1 VLRWAKSPFFIQNKN
16 PLISGFFY
24 EYPFSLAYVS
34 KSIAFPNTFWKHHNT
49 LARMDVTD
57 EKIAWSKKKM
67 CGNIE

>member
-1 VLRWAKSPFFIQNKN
+1 MGNNSKWKRKF
-16 PLISGFFY
+16 PL
-24 EYPFSLAYVS
+24 LVR

-49 LARMDVTD
+49 LARLDVTD